1 MSWSPSHVLFFS
13 RQIFSGREGYITLRG
28 PLLVVQVSLSMV
40 RNGTRKGVLVAE
52 RGGMNSI
59 VVKHHM
65 ERDGGLQERTAVSQ
79 NYHL

>member
-79 NYHL
+79 N